1 MNAISHIRLAK
12 LEKMLHLEKVMKN
25 LTTHQNFNESFYKS
39 GISSNSIYNEISSVK
54 FQNNSDYLNCRR
66 FSLNDDIERKENESI
81 MELQT
86 TTILKNKMDE
96 IANSL
101 LKRKKEIEE
110 LLYLKRISEKKLANL
125 DTVKFKAFET
135 YVGLLNH
142 YS

>member
-1 MNAISHIRLAK
+1 
-12 LEKMLHLEKVMKN
+12 MLHLEKVLKN
-25 LTTHQNFNESFYKS
+25 LTNHPNFNESFYNS
-39 GISSNSIYNEISSVK
+39 GTSSNSFYNEISSIK
-54 FQNNSDYLNCRR
+54 FQNNSDYLSCRK

-96 IANSL
+96 ITNTL
-101 LKRKKEIEE
+101 LKRKKKIEE

-135 YVGLLNH
+135 YVGLMNSFILKH
-142 YS
+142 IK